1 MRNCQTIRDKM
12 GLSRG
17 VKIRG
22 SFVPKLS
29 DNGQRDKSGT
39 NWDINYFKHLR
50 EGLSVFVRLFVRRTG
65 YSGGGTNSSPPP
77 IGGTGLVPPCP
88 GGVFMDKID
97 PVSGCFLSIRC
108 PT

>member
-1 MRNCQTIRDKM
+1 M
-12 GLSRG
+12 GLSQG

-39 NWDINYFKHLR
+39 NRDINHFRHLR
-50 EGLSVFVRLFVRRTG
+50 EGLSVFVPFFVRRTG
-65 YSGGGTNSSPPP
+65 YSEGGTNSSPPP

-88 GGVFMDKID
+88 GGVFMGKID
-97 PVSGCFLSIRC
+97 PVSGCFLSVRC